1 MDKKSLEGLK
11 VLVVDDESVI
21 REILRSE
28 LENELLIVD
37 EASDGVQA
45 FEMLMKEDYD
55 FMVCDIR
62 MPHCSG
68 IDLLDKVRESQKIK
82 TKTIMISAF
91 SDLTEKSAQDKG
103 ALGLIVKPQEIDK
116 LLQIMLE
123 NLD

>member
-1 MDKKSLEGLK
+1 MDKRSLEGLK

-21 REILRSE
+21 RDILRSE
-28 LENELLIVD
+28 LENEILIVD

-62 MPHCSG
+62 MPRCSG

-91 SDLTEKSAQDKG
+91 SDLTEKSARDKG